1 MKTETAINAL
11 IQRSG
16 GTPQPEDYF
25 GADGLLY
32 CGKCNTPKQAFFEGH
47 KRVPIFGDR
56 HPVDCQCR
64 RAEREKQEAI
74 INEQKHLGLVR
85 RLKSD
90 GFSDTEMCNWTFA
103 NDNGRNPQMKHA
115 HRYVDK
121 WAEVRTKNIGLLLWG
136 GVGTG
141 KSFFAGCIANAL
153 MEQEVS
159 VRMTNFASILNDLSN
174 SFSGRNDMVD
184 RLCSFPLLIIDDFGI
199 ERGTEYALEQVYN
212 IIDARYRSKKPLIV
226 TTNLTLTDLK
236 NPQDV
241 AHARIYDRL
250 LSMCSPICFAGD
262 NTYGSKQQHKKRPIC
277 TL

>member
-47 KRVPIFGDR
+47 RRVPGFGDR

-64 RAEREKQEAI
+64 RVEREKQEAI
-74 INEQKHLGLVR
+74 INEQKHLGLVH

-103 NDNGRNPQMKHA
+103 NDNGRNLQMKHA

-184 RLCSFPLLIIDDFGI
+184 RLCSYPLLIIDDFGI
-199 ERGTEYALEQVYN
+199 ERGTEYAL
-212 IIDARYRSKKPLIV
+212 
-226 TTNLTLTDLK
+226 
-236 NPQDV
+236 
-241 AHARIYDRL
+241 
-250 LSMCSPICFAGD
+250 
-262 NTYGSKQQHKKRPIC
+262 
-277 TL
+277 

>member
-47 KRVPIFGDR
+47 KRVPILGDR
-56 HPVDCQCR
+56 HPVECQCR
-64 RAEREKQEAI
+64 RVEREKQEAI
-74 INEQKHLGLVR
+74 TNEQKHLGLVH

-153 MEQEVS
+153 MEQEVP
-159 VRMTNFASILNDLSN
+159 VRMTNFARILNELNS
-174 SFSGRNDMVD
+174 SFSGRNDVVD
-184 RLCSFPLLIIDDFGI
+184 NLC
-199 ERGTEYALEQVYN
+199 R
-212 IIDARYRSKKPLIV
+212 
-226 TTNLTLTDLK
+226 
-236 NPQDV
+236 
-241 AHARIYDRL
+241 
-250 LSMCSPICFAGD
+250 
-262 NTYGSKQQHKKRPIC
+262 
-277 TL
+277 